1 MKNRLKE
8 KERIK
13 IEIQK
18 MEYIGKKKYE
28 IIPRKF
34 SHLKELE
41 YVIEAV
47 KISYKSNMRSKHG
60 SIIVKNGKIIAQGYN
75 RYVGINW
82 SHNNEV
88 KGRNS
93 GKYSIHAE
101 EDALHKVDP
110 MKLSGASMYVI
121 RWGSDP
127 DDPLFMNSM
136 PCMKCE
142 KKIRK
147 AMERFGLK
155 NVFYSTEMDITVNQ
169 LMMFPKKEEKKED
182 EEVVTEEQQS

>member
-1 MKNRLKE
+1 MENMETSPKGR
-8 KERIK
+8 R
-13 IEIQK
+13 EIV
-18 MEYIGKKKYE
+18 
-28 IIPRKF
+28 PRKF

-41 YVIEAV
+41 YIIEAV
-47 KISYKSNMRSKHG
+47 RISFKSNMRSKHG
-60 SIIVKNGKIIAQGYN
+60 SIIVKNGKIISQGYN

-82 SHNNEV
+82 SHNSEI
-88 KGRNS
+88 KGKNR

-101 EDALHKVDP
+101 EDALRNADP

-136 PCMKCE
+136 PCLKCE

-147 AMERFGLK
+147 AMEKYGLK
-155 NVFYSTEMDITVNQ
+155 NVFYSVDMDITVNE
-169 LMMFPKKEEKKED
+169 LMMFPKKEE
-182 EEVVTEEQQS
+182 EVVEEQF